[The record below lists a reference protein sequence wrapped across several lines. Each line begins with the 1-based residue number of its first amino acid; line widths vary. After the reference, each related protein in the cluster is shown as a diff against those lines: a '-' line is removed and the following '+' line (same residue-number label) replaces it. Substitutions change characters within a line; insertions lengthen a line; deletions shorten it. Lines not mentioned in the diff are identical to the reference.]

1 MSDKPTSKVTSFINV
16 TKMQQSAYINRKLM
30 IGEFCPGVH
39 KHQIKQLNKNHKK
52 LYKRA

>member
-1 MSDKPTSKVTSFINV
+1 
-16 TKMQQSAYINRKLM
+16 MQQSAYLNRKLM
-30 IGEFCPGVH
+30 IGGEFCPGVH